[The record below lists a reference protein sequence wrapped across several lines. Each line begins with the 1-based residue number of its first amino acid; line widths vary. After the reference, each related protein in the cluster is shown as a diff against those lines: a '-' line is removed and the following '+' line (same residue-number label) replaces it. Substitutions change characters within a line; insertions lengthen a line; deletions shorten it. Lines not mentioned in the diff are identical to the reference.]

1 MRFKNWSFG
10 LLLIMLA
17 WLQPSSVWAEEWLI
31 KLTYEPTSSDDYRPR
46 LSFNF
51 GAEVYG
57 SENGRSF
64 SKIGTSKILHFN
76 GKKTYWIKGNFTK
89 FTHFY
94 DLPSNDAKVSAVLQN
109 CTQLKKLEF
118 KDSQYPE
125 NIEIINAPLLEE
137 LELFNRYNYYV
148 ELKATNCPKLK
159 KIEKRG
165 FGVFKSLELTNT
177 GIEMIEKM
185 DKLETL
191 KVNQCS
197 DLTLIDATQSSK
209 LKTFEA
215 KVCEKLATVKMKSEK
230 LTTLDLTRSK
240 VAILDISDCTN
251 ISEIKG
257 IAQLLF
263 LQTLQAKNC
272 GKLETLEVHSANLT
286 TLDLTGSKVSSLDVN
301 LCAKLTSI
309 TGFASLPLRSLTAY
323 QSGLT
328 QITGQS
334 SLQTLNTTS
343 CSNLT
348 AIDAKSCSKL
358 TTLVA
363 KECGKLATVKVGS
376 AQLTNLDLSGSKVE
390 TVDISG
396 SSKLNAITGLAS
408 LQNSLRTLQMNN
420 CNGFTGVNVNNFS
433 ELATLESNSCSNVT
447 TIEAKLC
454 IMLSKLEA
462 KNCDKLETVK
472 VSGSWQLAKL
482 DLTGSSKVK
491 DLDIRDCSKIST
503 VSGWDAFP
511 LESLDISHTAFT
523 QIKGK
528 TTLQTLKANNCPS
541 LTKIDAKSC
550 GNLTT
555 FEAKNCGNLATV
567 EVESKELTKLD
578 LTGSAITTLDVSAC
592 TKLTT
597 IEVPKQYIKT
607 LKCNACPSLS
617 AETIKSLLNGN
628 VIEVCEAQGVTL
640 PAQLSVSKSLKTLDL
655 YQAKGLTSFT
665 VVAQSALEELKL
677 FGIASLN
684 DLDVLQAKKLK
695 KLDFGNTAVKRISLK
710 GLDELVYVGMP
721 SNYPA
726 RLLNELICQLRDRKN
741 IPTGELKYG
750 FAVSDKALVNGKEA
764 KARNWKL
771 VNAYDNKD
779 VTDECTATATCND
792 IVLPS
797 SPDQVYLELAADTKV
812 KLTLAKPTMLWYSKT
827 NNISDFNKNEYFEAG
842 DKEISVTDKVYLFT
856 QPNALSAIKIESAS
870 NVKNIALTRVP
881 DLKELTLKEAEKLKS
896 LNITKQPELT
906 KLLVTKAEKLTS
918 IDLSQNTKLTHIEVD
933 ECGLTGSLDFSSHNA
948 LTYLELFKNKLTGV
962 KLGKAITR
970 LQVSYNQLVTL
981 DLTPAAGLERLY
993 AYKNKLSEIK
1003 LADDKSKYVYFDI
1016 ESNSLVAL
1024 DLGNA
1029 INLTHL
1035 LIHSNPNLA
1044 NLNLRGCVKLGE
1056 LQIYG
1061 CKAFKEIQKPSETTW
1076 FLDGC
1081 KALKAL
1087 YVYRTG
1093 LSATELTKLYCK
1105 LPTVSGDAKV
1115 YVVDKND
1122 PDNLAEAKKSGTK
1135 IAEDKGWKVVDKE
1148 GSTFEGDKNRTCD
1161 DLKPQDVPVIE
1172 LVVEAGTTKVK
1183 FTASVKNIWIEGS
1196 ANNFEYVEVEAGK
1209 ETMHT
1214 FETLV
1219 PRIYKLHGKIT
1230 SLDITAQDKVQGL
1243 KILKHDVL
1251 TELKASNCTGMLSVK
1266 LSDIANLVKLEINN
1280 SHVKELALATFPALK
1295 ELSCAKNEL
1304 TQLNFST
1311 NTKLEK
1317 VDCSDNASLKT
1328 ITALK
1333 SVGSAPAPLTEL
1345 RCGGSDLSIE
1355 AFNQLFCLLPARTAA
1370 AKGKLYAVKDA
1381 AEATKKLVPDNCYTS
1396 RATKKHWQI
1405 LMSNGEEASLG
1416 QEESGNHACEP
1427 VKVTT
1432 IKVDPV
1438 ELVHHATLQL
1448 VPTTVEP
1455 ESADDKTVT
1464 WTQKSGAD
1472 KVKLYDGG
1480 LIEALAVGT
1489 ATFECAAND
1498 GGGAKVDVTVT
1509 VIEKQVKTITIVPS
1523 IASPFQIGDKVQFT
1537 AKIEPADA
1545 TYRDIT
1551 WSVDGDAATI
1561 GETTGL
1567 LLAKTA
1573 TTGLIV
1579 TAKSNSPKHP
1589 KTQTY
1594 TVQINAPVVNGLIL
1608 SQKELVVKRDGKKY
1622 PVAVTLDPPTAHI
1635 LGNIKLTLSA
1645 PNVSATC
1652 TPEYDE
1658 NGFIRQPF
1666 TVVVEGI
1673 VENSETTVTISPEA
1687 VPTAKAELKVRVVT
1701 DFVEPTEIKMDET
1714 LAATVGTPIKINAE
1728 VLPATASN
1736 RTILW
1741 SLKDEES
1748 KKVLRIDVDGTIT
1761 PLKGGRAIV
1770 VATAAG
1776 KTDLKK
1782 ECTVDVSVDAIPSE
1796 AKLMTT
1802 LTVAPNQEVQ
1812 LQLAGA
1818 GDTYIKAADKVY
1830 QYTIAEAY
1838 YPVKVKSATD
1848 KIEIYGS
1855 LTKLEAKD
1863 AADKITA
1870 ITFTSDARLTEL
1882 NVSGNNIT
1890 ELDLKALVDLEVLN
1904 CAKNKLT
1911 ALHLLRLT
1919 NLKELRCGQNQI
1931 AELALDANAK
1941 LEKLSCEE
1949 LQLHT
1954 LNIGTNGGLK
1964 ELVCYGNTFAT
1975 AVYDEIYCSL
1985 SNVGGVMI
1993 AAKVKA
1999 TGDPNYDALVA
2010 SSSQLAT
2017 KKGWKVLHEDKSD
2030 IQTTGTKAAC
2040 ESKPATGITIEPLSV
2055 KLGEK
2060 KAIDYVLQPAGSTS
2074 IVKFK
2079 SMDDKVATVDD
2090 NGNVTGKK
2098 VGTVDILVTTD
2109 VATVNGICKVTV
2121 TGEKLKLTGITIKPL
2136 SVKVNESK
2144 KIEYTLQPDG
2154 ATATV
2159 KFKSKDESI
2168 AKVDAD
2174 GNVTGV
2180 KEGTVKIEVTTD
2192 VDNVKGECDVTVEK
2206 ASAVQ
2211 DAFFASVR
2219 VMPNPFDTHI
2229 RVVLNGEMREM
2240 TYDIINV
2247 VGNVVSTGRILS
2259 NETQIETAELQAGIY
2274 LLRLTT
2280 DKGLVSSYRLV
2291 KK

>member
-17 WLQPSSVWAEEWLI
+17 WLLPSSVWAEEWLI
-31 KLTYEPTSSDDYRPR
+31 KLTYEPTGSDAYRPR
-46 LSFNF
+46 LSFNY

-57 SENGRSF
+57 SENGQSF

-76 GKKTYWIKGNFTK
+76 GKKTYWIKGNFTE

-118 KDSQYPE
+118 KDSKHLE
-125 NIEIINAPLLEE
+125 NIEIINAPLLEQ
-137 LELFNRYNYYV
+137 LEIFNRYNYYV

-159 KIEKRG
+159 KFEKRG
-165 FGVFKSLELTNT
+165 LGVFKSLELTNT
-177 GIEMIEKM
+177 GIEMFEKM

-209 LKTFEA
+209 LKTFEV
-215 KVCEKLATVKMKSEK
+215 KGCEKLATVKVKSAN

-240 VAILDISDCTN
+240 VAVLDISDCTN
-251 ISEIKG
+251 VSEIKG

-523 QIKGK
+523 QITGK
-528 TTLQTLKANNCPS
+528 ASLQTLKANNCPS
-541 LTKIDAKSC
+541 LTKIDAKQC
-550 GNLTT
+550 GSLTT

-567 EVESKELTKLD
+567 EVKSEKLTALD
-578 LTGSAITTLDVSAC
+578 ITGSTTKTLDVSAC

-597 IEVPKQYIKT
+597 IKVSKQHLRT
-607 LKCNACPSLS
+607 LKCNICTSLS
-617 AETIKSLLNGN
+617 AETLKDLLNAN
-628 VIEVCEAQGVTL
+628 AIEVCEAQGVPL

-665 VVAQSALEELKL
+665 VLAQSALEDLKL
-677 FGIASLN
+677 SGIRSLN
-684 DLDVLQAKKLK
+684 ELNVLQAKNLK
-695 KLDFGNTAVKRISLK
+695 KLDFSYTDVKRISLQ
-710 GLDELVYVGMP
+710 GLNELEYVGMP
-721 SNYPA
+721 ADYPA
-726 RLLNELICQLRDRKN
+726 RLLNELICQLHNRYNLRIGQFRYAFKD
-741 IPTGELKYG
+741 
-750 FAVSDKALVNGKEA
+750 SDKALVNGKEA
-764 KARNWKL
+764 KKRNWKL
-771 VNAYDNKD
+771 VNINNND
-779 VTDECTATATCND
+779 VTDACTATATCDD
-792 IVLPS
+792 ITLPS
-797 SPDQVYLELAADTKV
+797 SPDQVNLELAANTTV

-842 DKEISVTDKVYLFT
+842 DKEITVTDKVYLFT
-856 QPNALSAIKIESAS
+856 QPNALSAIKIEKAS

-881 DLKELTLKEAEKLKS
+881 DLKELTLKEAEKLQS
-896 LNITKQPELT
+896 LDITKQPELT

-918 IDLSQNTKLTHIEVD
+918 IDLSQNTKLTYIEVD

-948 LTYLELFKNKLTGV
+948 LTYLELFKNKLTDV

-1029 INLTHL
+1029 VNLTHL

-1044 NLNLRGCVKLGE
+1044 SLNLRGCVKLGE
-1056 LQIYG
+1056 LQIFG

-1105 LPTVSGDAKV
+1105 LPTVSADAKV
-1115 YVVDKND
+1115 LVVDKND
-1122 PDNLAEAKKSGTK
+1122 ADNLAEAKKSGTK

-1161 DLKPQDVPVIE
+1161 DLKPNDVPVIE
-1172 LVVEAGTTKVK
+1172 LTVEAGKTIVK
-1183 FTASVKNIWIEGS
+1183 FKTSAKNIWIEGS

-1209 ETMHT
+1209 ENTYT

-1219 PRIYKLHGKIT
+1219 PRTYKLHGKIT

-1243 KILKHDVL
+1243 KILNHDVL
-1251 TELKASNCTGMLSVK
+1251 TELKASDCTGILSVQ
-1266 LSDIANLVKLEINN
+1266 LSKIANLAKLEINN
-1280 SHVKELALATFPALK
+1280 SHVKELALATFPALV
-1295 ELSCAKNEL
+1295 ELNCAKNEL

-1345 RCGGSDLSIE
+1345 RCGGSGLSTE
-1355 AFNQLFCLLPARTAA
+1355 AFNQLFCLLPARTAD
-1370 AKGKLYAVKDA
+1370 AKGKLFAVKDA
-1381 AEATKKLVPDNCYTS
+1381 AEASAKLVPNNCYTS

-1480 LIEALAVGT
+1480 FIEALAVGT

-1509 VIEKQVKTITIVPS
+1509 VIEKQVETITIEPAS
-1523 IASPFQIGDKVQFT
+1523 ASPFQIGDKVQFT
-1537 AKIEPADA
+1537 AKIEPTDA

-1551 WSVDGDAATI
+1551 WSVDGEAATI

-1579 TAKSNSPKHP
+1579 TAKSNSPTHP

-1608 SQKELVVKRDGKKY
+1608 SQKELVVKRDSKKY

-1635 LGNIKLTLSA
+1635 LGNINLTLSA

-1652 TPEYDE
+1652 TPEHDE

-1673 VENSETTVTISPEA
+1673 VENSETTVTISPDA

-1728 VLPATASN
+1728 VLPAMASN

-1838 YPVKVKSATD
+1838 YPVKVKSASD

-1863 AADKITA
+1863 AEDKITA
-1870 ITFTSDARLTEL
+1870 ITFTSEARLTEL
-1882 NVSGNNIT
+1882 NVSGNNIA

-1931 AELALDANAK
+1931 TELALDANAK

-1975 AVYDEIYCSL
+1975 TVYDEIYCNL
-1985 SNVGGVMI
+1985 SNAGGVMI
-1993 AAKVKA
+1993 AAKAKA

-2055 KLGEK
+2055 KPGETK
-2060 KAIDYVLQPAGSTS
+2060 PINYVLQPAGSTS
-2074 IVKFK
+2074 VVTFR
-2079 SMDDKVATVDD
+2079 SMDDKVATVDTK
-2090 NGNVTGKK
+2090 GNVTGVKA
-2098 VGTVDILVTTD
+2098 GTVDILVTTD
-2109 VATVNGICKVTV
+2109 VSTVNGICKVKV
-2121 TGEKLKLTGITIKPL
+2121 EGEKLKLTGITIKPL

-2168 AKVDAD
+2168 AKVDAE

-2247 VGNVVSTGRILS
+2247 VGNVVSTGHIRS
-2259 NETQIETAELQAGIY
+2259 SETQIETAELQAGIY

>member
-17 WLQPSSVWAEEWLI
+17 WLLPSSVWAEEWLI
-31 KLTYEPTSSDDYRPR
+31 KLTYEPTGSDAYRPR
-46 LSFNF
+46 LSFNY

-57 SENGRSF
+57 SEDGQSF
-64 SKIGTSKILHFN
+64 RKISTLQILHFS
-76 GKKTYWIKGNFTK
+76 GKKTYYIKGNFTE
-89 FTHFY
+89 FTHYY

-118 KDSQYPE
+118 KDSHHPE
-125 NIEIINAPLLEE
+125 KIEIKDAPLLEK
-137 LELFNRYNYYV
+137 LILYPRYKYYA
-148 ELKATNCPKLK
+148 ELKATNCPKLQ
-159 KIEKRG
+159 KIAERLM
-165 FGVFKSLELTNT
+165 VFKSLELTNT
-177 GIEMIEKM
+177 GIEMLGEM
-185 DKLETL
+185 GELVTL
-191 KVNQCS
+191 KVNNCS
-197 DLTLIDATQSSK
+197 DLTSIDATQSSK
-209 LKTFEA
+209 LTTFEA
-215 KVCEKLATVKMKSEK
+215 KGCEKLETVKVKSAN
-230 LTTLDLTRSK
+230 LTTLDLTHSK
-240 VAILDISDCTN
+240 VAVLDISDCSN

-257 IAQLLF
+257 FAALP

-272 GKLETLEVHSANLT
+272 GKLETLGVHSANLT
-286 TLDLTGSKVSSLDVN
+286 TLDLTGCKISSLDVN

-309 TGFASLPLRSLTAY
+309 TGFDALPLRSLTAY
-323 QSGLT
+323 NSGLT
-328 QITGQS
+328 QITGQA
-334 SLQTLNTTS
+334 SLETLNASS
-343 CSNLT
+343 CSDLT
-348 AIDAKSCSKL
+348 RIDAKQCSKL
-358 TTLVA
+358 KTLEA
-363 KECGKLATVKVGS
+363 KNCGKLATVEARS
-376 AQLTNLDLSGSKVE
+376 ANLTTLDLTYSKVA
-390 TVDISG
+390 VLDISNCTKISEIKG
-396 SSKLNAITGLAS
+396 IAELSLETLRANNCSNLTKIESSKLET
-408 LQNSLRTLQMNN
+408 
-420 CNGFTGVNVNNFS
+420 
-433 ELATLESNSCSNVT
+433 
-447 TIEAKLC
+447 
-454 IMLSKLEA
+454 LEA
-462 KNCDKLETVK
+462 KNCEKLATVAVK
-472 VSGSWQLAKL
+472 SAQLTTL
-482 DLTGSSKVK
+482 DLTSSKV
-491 DLDIRDCSKIST
+491 S
-503 VSGWDAFP
+503 
-511 LESLDISHTAFT
+511 SLDISSCAKLTSITGFDTLLLRTLTANNSGLT
-523 QIKGK
+523 QITGK
-528 TTLQTLKANNCPS
+528 ASLETLYANSCS
-541 LTKIDAKSC
+541 KLTSIDAKQC
-550 GNLTT
+550 RNLTT
-555 FEAKNCGNLATV
+555 LEAKNCGKLATV

-578 LTGSAITTLDVSAC
+578 LSSSAITTLDVSAC

-597 IEVPKQYIKT
+597 IEVPKQNVKT

-677 FGIASLN
+677 FGIANLN

-695 KLDFGNTAVKRISLK
+695 KLAFGNTAVKRISLK

-750 FAVSDKALVNGKEA
+750 FADSDKALVNGKEA

-881 DLKELTLKEAEKLKS
+881 DLKELTLKEAEKLQS
-896 LNITKQPELT
+896 LDIKKQPKLT

-948 LTYLELFKNKLTGV
+948 LTYLELFKNKLTDV

-1044 NLNLRGCVKLGE
+1044 SLNLRGCVKLGE
-1056 LQIYG
+1056 LQIFG

-1081 KALKAL
+1081 KALRKL
-1087 YVYRTG
+1087 YVYKTG
-1093 LSATELTKLYCK
+1093 LNATELTKLYCK
-1105 LPTVSGDAKV
+1105 LPTISGDAEV
-1115 YVVDKND
+1115 RVVDKSD
-1122 PDNLAEAKKSGTK
+1122 SDNLAEAKKSGTK
-1135 IAEDKGWKVVDKE
+1135 IAQDKGWKVLDSDKNP
-1148 GSTFEGDKNRTCD
+1148 FEGDKNRTCD
-1161 DLKPQDVPVIE
+1161 DLKPHDEPVIE
-1172 LVVEAGTTKVK
+1172 LVVDAGTTKVK
-1183 FTASVKNIWIEGS
+1183 FTASAKNIWIEGS

-1209 ETMHT
+1209 ETTHT

-1219 PRIYKLHGKIT
+1219 ARTYKLHGKIT

-1251 TELKASNCTGMLSVK
+1251 TELKASDCTGMLSVQ

-1304 TQLNFST
+1304 TQLNFAS

-1333 SVGSAPAPLTEL
+1333 SVGSAPAPLMEL
-1345 RCGGSDLSIE
+1345 RCGGSGLTIE
-1355 AFNQLFCLLPARTAA
+1355 AFNQLFCLLPDRTAE

-1381 AEATKKLVPDNCYTS
+1381 DEATKKLVPSNCYTS
-1396 RATKKHWQI
+1396 RATKKYWEI
-1405 LMSNGEEASLG
+1405 FLNNGEKASLG
-1416 QEESGNHACEP
+1416 DEESGNHACES
-1427 VKVTT
+1427 VKVKT
-1432 IKVDPV
+1432 IKIDPV
-1438 ELVHHATLQL
+1438 EIVHHGTTLLQ
-1448 VPTTVEP
+1448 PSIEP
-1455 ESADDKTVT
+1455 AYADDPTVT
-1464 WTQKSGAD
+1464 WTLKAGAD

-1489 ATFECAAND
+1489 ATLKCVAND
-1498 GGGAKVDVTVT
+1498 GGGAETEVTVT
-1509 VIEKQVKTITIVPS
+1509 VLEKQVKTITIKPS
-1523 IASPFQIGDKVQFT
+1523 IASPFQIGDQVQFT
-1537 AKIEPADA
+1537 ATIEPTDA

-1551 WSVDGDAATI
+1551 WSVDGEAATI
-1561 GETTGL
+1561 DATTGL

-1573 TTGLIV
+1573 TTSLIV
-1579 TAKSNSPKHP
+1579 TAKNNSPKHQ

-1594 TVQINAPVVNGLIL
+1594 KVQINAPVVNDLIL
-1608 SQKELVVKRDGKKY
+1608 SQKELVIKKDGKKY

-1635 LGNIKLTLSA
+1635 RGKIKLTLSA

-1652 TPEYDE
+1652 KPEYDE

-1666 TVVVEGI
+1666 TVEVEGI

-1687 VPTAKAELKVRVVT
+1687 VPTAKADLKVKVVT

-1782 ECTVDVSVDAIPSE
+1782 QCTVDVSVDAIPSE

-1802 LTVAPNQEVQ
+1802 LTVAPNQDVQ

-1838 YPVKVKSATD
+1838 YPVKVKSASD

-1863 AADKITA
+1863 AAEKITA
-1870 ITFTSDARLTEL
+1870 ITFTNDARLTEL
-1882 NVSGNNIT
+1882 NVSGNSIS

-1911 ALHLLRLT
+1911 VLNLLRLT

-1954 LNIGTNGGLK
+1954 LNLATNGGLK
-1964 ELVCYGNTFAT
+1964 ELVCYGNKFAT
-1975 AVYDEIYCSL
+1975 TVYDEIYCNL

-1993 AAKVKA
+1993 AAKAKV
-1999 TGDPNYDALVA
+1999 TGDPNYDALLA

-2030 IQTTGTKAAC
+2030 IQTTGTKTAC

-2055 KLGEK
+2055 KPGETK
-2060 KAIDYVLQPAGSTS
+2060 PIKYVLQPAGSTS
-2074 IVKFK
+2074 VVTFR
-2079 SMDDKVATVDD
+2079 SMDDKVAKVDD
-2090 NGNVTGKK
+2090 KGNVTGVKA
-2098 VGTVDILVTTD
+2098 GTVDILVTTD
-2109 VATVNGICKVTV
+2109 VSTVNGICKVTV
-2121 TGEKLKLTGITIKPL
+2121 EGEKLELTGITIEPL
-2136 SVKVNESK
+2136 SVEVGKTN
-2144 KIEYTLQPDG
+2144 KIKYKLQPEG
-2154 ATATV
+2154 VTATV
-2159 KFKSKDESI
+2159 SFKSKDESI
-2168 AKVDAD
+2168 AKVDAE

-2180 KEGTVKIEVTTD
+2180 KEGKVKIEVTTD

-2206 ASAVQ
+2206 PSDVQ

-2280 DKGLVSSYRLV
+2280 DKGLVSSYRLI

>member
-46 LSFNF
+46 LSFNY
-51 GAEVYG
+51 GAEVSG
-57 SENGRSF
+57 SEDGQSF
-64 SKIGTSKILHFN
+64 RKIGTLKILHFN
-76 GKKTYWIKGNFTK
+76 GKKTYWIKGNFTE

-118 KDSQYPE
+118 KDSRHPE
-125 NIEIINAPLLEE
+125 NIEIINAPLLEQ
-137 LELFNRYNYYV
+137 LKIFNRYNYYV

-159 KIEKRG
+159 KFEKRG
-165 FGVFKSLELTNT
+165 LEVFKSLELTNT
-177 GIEMIEKM
+177 GIETIEEMGNLETLKVNFCPNLTKI
-185 DKLETL
+185 DVTKSSNLNTSEVKGCEKLETL
-191 KVNQCS
+191 KVR
-197 DLTLIDATQSSK
+197 TTH
-209 LKTFEA
+209 
-215 KVCEKLATVKMKSEK
+215 
-230 LTTLDLTRSK
+230 LTTLDLTGSK
-240 VAILDISDCTN
+240 IAVLDISDCTN

-272 GKLETLEVHSANLT
+272 GKLETLGVHSANLT
-286 TLDLTGSKVSSLDVN
+286 TLDLTGCKISSLDVN

-309 TGFASLPLRSLTAY
+309 TGFDTLPLRTLTAY
-323 QSGLT
+323 NSGLT
-328 QITGQS
+328 QITGQAS
-334 SLQTLNTTS
+334 LETLNASSCSDLTRIDAKQCSKLKTLEAKNCGKLATVEARSANLTTLDLTYSKVAVLDISNCTKISEIKGIAELSLETLRANNCSNLTKIESSKLETLEAKNCEKLATVAVKSAQLTTLDLTSSKVSSLDISSCAKLTSITGFDTLPLRTLTANNSGLTQITGKASLQTLKANQ

-348 AIDAKSCSKL
+348 AINAGSCRN
-358 TTLVA
+358 
-363 KECGKLATVKVGS
+363 LAT
-376 AQLTNLDLSGSKVE
+376 
-390 TVDISG
+390 
-396 SSKLNAITGLAS
+396 
-408 LQNSLRTLQMNN
+408 
-420 CNGFTGVNVNNFS
+420 
-433 ELATLESNSCSNVT
+433 
-447 TIEAKLC
+447 
-454 IMLSKLEA
+454 LEA
-462 KNCDKLETVK
+462 KNC
-472 VSGSWQLAKL
+472 
-482 DLTGSSKVK
+482 
-491 DLDIRDCSKIST
+491 
-503 VSGWDAFP
+503 
-511 LESLDISHTAFT
+511 
-523 QIKGK
+523 GK
-528 TTLQTLKANNCPS
+528 
-541 LTKIDAKSC
+541 
-550 GNLTT
+550 
-555 FEAKNCGNLATV
+555 LATV

-578 LTGSAITTLDVSAC
+578 LSSSAITTLDVSAC

-597 IEVPKQYIKT
+597 IEVPKQNVKT

-617 AETIKSLLNGN
+617 AETIKSLLNAN
-628 VIEVCEAQGVTL
+628 AIEVCVAQGVTL

-655 YQAKGLTSFT
+655 NQAKGLTSFT
-665 VVAQSALEELKL
+665 VLAQSALEDLRL
-677 FGIASLN
+677 NGVASLN
-684 DLDVLQAKKLK
+684 EINVLEAKKLK
-695 KLDFGNTAVKRISLK
+695 KLYFGNTAVKRISLK

-750 FAVSDKALVNGKEA
+750 FADSDKALVNGKEA

-842 DKEISVTDKVYLFT
+842 DKEITVTDKVYLFT

-881 DLKELTLKEAEKLKS
+881 DLKELTLKGAEKLQS

-918 IDLSQNTKLTHIEVD
+918 IDLSQNTKLTNIEVD

-948 LTYLELFKNKLTGV
+948 LTYLELFKNKLTDV

-981 DLTPAAGLERLY
+981 DLTPAADLERLY

-1044 NLNLRGCVKLGE
+1044 SLNLRGCVKLGE

-1081 KALKAL
+1081 KALKTL
-1087 YVYRTG
+1087 YVYKTG

-1105 LPTVSGDAKV
+1105 LPTVSADAKV
-1115 YVVDKND
+1115 LVVDKNN

-1148 GSTFEGDKNRTCD
+1148 GSTFEGDKNRTCE
-1161 DLKPQDVPVIE
+1161 DLKPHDVPVIE
-1172 LVVEAGTTKVK
+1172 LTVEAGKTIVK
-1183 FTASVKNIWIEGS
+1183 FKTSAKNIWIEGS

-1209 ETMHT
+1209 ENTYT

-1219 PRIYKLHGKIT
+1219 PRTYKLHGKIT

-1243 KILKHDVL
+1243 KILNHDVL
-1251 TELKASNCTGMLSVK
+1251 TELKASDCTGMLSVQ
-1266 LSDIANLVKLEINN
+1266 LSKIANLAKLEISN
-1280 SHVKELALATFPALK
+1280 SHVKELALATFPALV
-1295 ELSCAKNEL
+1295 ELNCAKNEL

-1405 LMSNGEEASLG
+1405 LMSNGDEASLG

-1509 VIEKQVKTITIVPS
+1509 VIEKQIKTITIEPS

-1537 AKIEPADA
+1537 AKIEPTDA

-1551 WSVDGDAATI
+1551 WSVDGEAATI

-1608 SQKELVVKRDGKKY
+1608 SQKELVVKKDGKKY

-1635 LGNIKLTLSA
+1635 RGNITLTLSA
-1645 PNVSATC
+1645 PNISATC
-1652 TPEYDE
+1652 TPEHD
-1658 NGFIRQPF
+1658 NDGFIRQPF

-1673 VENSETTVTISPEA
+1673 VENSETTVTISPDA

-1761 PLKGGRAIV
+1761 PLKGGRATV

-1802 LTVAPNQEVQ
+1802 LTVTPNHEVQ

-1838 YPVKVKSATD
+1838 YPVKVKSASD

-1870 ITFTSDARLTEL
+1870 ITFTNDARLTEL
-1882 NVSGNNIT
+1882 NVSGNNIA

-1931 AELALDANAK
+1931 TELALDANAK

-1954 LNIGTNGGLK
+1954 LNLATNGGLK

-1985 SNVGGVMI
+1985 SNAGGVMI
-1993 AAKVKA
+1993 AAKAKA

-2017 KKGWKVLHEDKSD
+2017 KKGWKVLHADKSD

-2055 KLGEK
+2055 KPGETK
-2060 KAIDYVLQPAGSTS
+2060 LITYVLQPAGSTS
-2074 IVKFK
+2074 TVSFR
-2079 SMDDKVATVDD
+2079 SMDDKVATVDKD
-2090 NGNVTGKK
+2090 GNVKGVK

-2109 VATVNGICKVTV
+2109 VSTVNGICKVTV
-2121 TGEKLKLTGITIKPL
+2121 EGEKLELTGITIKPL

-2240 TYDIINV
+2240 TYDIINM